1 MKNKYFFIIL
11 CLLLHTINGVSANE
25 IIFQSKD
32 INILDNGNR
41 IISNQG
47 VARSLDHGLT
57 IKADNFDYNKN
68 VSILIATKDAIA
80 TLTNKN
86 IVINADKL
94 IYNKNLSTLDAIGN
108 VKIYNS
114 TNDISIISNKIFFD
128 INKNTIESIAQSEIK
143 DKLGNLFLSEYF
155 IYTLNNNLIK
165 FNDLKF
171 TDVEKNIS
179 QINKAFINIESKKL
193 IGKDISIDFDNKSF
207 DKNNEPR
214 LKGNSIIVESG
225 NSLFTKAVF
234 TTCKKNDDCPPWE
247 LSAKEIK
254 HDKKKKTIYYKDA
267 WLKIYDKPVFYFPK
281 FFHPDFTVKRQSGF
295 LMPSFKSSS
304 NIGTSFNLPYY
315 HVISDN
321 KDFTIR
327 PRFYADEKL
336 LIQSEYRQVNSNSN
350 HSIDYSFFNGKN
362 ESNKSH
368 FFLNTYKEL
377 NFSYFEDSQ
386 LDIKLE
392 QVTHNSYLKVHDI
405 KSPIINS
412 SGSLESSIKIG
423 ASKENLSLD
432 LDFQVFENL
441 ATEKG
446 SDKYEYV
453 LPNYN
458 LLKEFREIDQFSGI
472 FSLNST
478 GSLKNYNTNVSE
490 KIMINDFYFK
500 SHPKFNRNGIESKYN
515 FLVKNTNTNSENSLK
530 YEKNSKH
537 DVATLVEYNSTY
549 PLKKITQDYNN
560 IIKPKISL
568 RYSPNNSKNLRNE
581 ERRIDTNNIFSLSRV
596 TTNDTIEGG
605 ASLTYGTQ
613 FLKTDLKGKDLID
626 MSIANVIRLEE
637 NKNLSINSSLG
648 EKMSDVFG
656 SINFSPNRILT
667 TGYDFAINN
676 NFVDKNYEIFKG
688 EIKINNFVTEFDY
701 LNENNTLGKS
711 SFLSHKT
718 SYNIDS
724 SNSVS
729 FKTRENK
736 TTKITEFYNLIYQY
750 RNDCLIAAIEYNKDY
765 YTDKNLKPSENIFLK
780 LTIIPFGQTSSP
792 NLRN

>member
-11 CLLLHTINGVSANE
+11 YLLLHTINGVLANE

-68 VSILIATKDAIA
+68 VSTLIATKDAIA
-80 TLTNKN
+80 TLTKKN

-114 TNDISIISNKIFFD
+114 TNDISIISNKILYD
-128 INKNTIESIAQSEIK
+128 INKNTIESISQSEIK
-143 DKLGNLFLSEYF
+143 DKLGNHFLSEYF

-165 FNDLKF
+165 FDDLKF

-193 IGKDISIDFDNKSF
+193 IGKDISIDFNNKSF

-392 QVTHNSYLKVHDI
+392 QVTNDSYLKVYDI

-412 SGSLESSIKIG
+412 SSSLESSIKIA

-432 LDFQVFENL
+432 LDFQVFESL
-441 ATEKG
+441 ATEKK

-458 LLKEFREIDQFSGI
+458 LLKEFRQIDQLSGI

-500 SHPKFNRNGIESKYN
+500 SHPKFNGNGIESKYN

-537 DVATLVEYNSTY
+537 DFTTLVEYNSTY
-549 PLKKITQDYNN
+549 PLKKTTQDYSN

-596 TTNDTIEGG
+596 TTSDTIEGG

-613 FLKTDLKGKDLID
+613 FLKTDLKGNDLLD

-656 SINFSPNRILT
+656 SINFSPNDILT

-701 LNENNTLGKS
+701 LNENNTVGKS

-724 SNSVS
+724 SNSLS

-765 YTDKNLKPSENIFLK
+765 YTDKDLKPSENIFLK

-792 NLRN
+792 DLKN

>member
-11 CLLLHTINGVSANE
+11 CLLLHAINSALADE
-25 IIFQSKD
+25 IIFESKD

-68 VSILIATKDAIA
+68 ASILVATKDAIA
-80 TLTNKN
+80 TLAEKN
-86 IVINADKL
+86 LAINADKL

-114 TNDISIISNKIFFD
+114 VNGISIISNKILYD
-128 INKNTIESIAQSEIK
+128 INKNKIESISRSEIK
-143 DKLGNLFLSEYF
+143 DKLGNLFLSENF
-155 IYTLNNNLIK
+155 IYTLNDNLIK
-165 FNDLKF
+165 FDDLKF
-171 TDVEKNIS
+171 IDVEKNIS
-179 QINKAFINIESKKL
+179 QINKAFVNVESKKL
-193 IGKDISIDFDNKSF
+193 IGKDISIDFNNKSF
-207 DKNNEPR
+207 NKNNEPR
-214 LKGNSIIVESG
+214 LKGNSVIVESG
-225 NSLFTKAVF
+225 NTLFTKGVF

-392 QVTHNSYLKVHDI
+392 QVTNDSYLKVYDM

-412 SGSLESSIKIG
+412 SSSLESSIKIE

-432 LDFQVFENL
+432 LDFQIFESL
-441 ATEKG
+441 AVDKK
-446 SDKYEYV
+446 SDKYEYI

-458 LLKEFREIDQFSGI
+458 LIKEFREIDQFSGI

-478 GSLKNYNTNVSE
+478 GSLTNYNTNVSE

-500 SHPKFNRNGIESKYN
+500 SHPKFNGNGIESKYN

-530 YEKNSKH
+530 YEKNSNH
-537 DVATLVEYNSTY
+537 DVTTLVEYNSTY
-549 PLKKITQDYNN
+549 PLKKITQDYSN

-581 ERRIDTNNIFSLSRV
+581 ERRIDTNNIFSLNRV

-613 FLKTDLKGKDLID
+613 FLKTDLMGKDLLD

-637 NKNLSINSSLG
+637 NKNISINSSLG
-648 EKMSDVFG
+648 KKMSDVFG
-656 SINFSPNRILT
+656 SINFSPNHILT
-667 TGYDFAINN
+667 TGYDFSINN

-724 SNSVS
+724 SNSLS

-765 YTDKNLKPSENIFLK
+765 YTDKNLKPSEDIFLK
-780 LTIIPFGQTSSP
+780 LTIIPFGQTTSP

>member
-11 CLLLHTINGVSANE
+11 YLLLHTINGVLANE

-68 VSILIATKDAIA
+68 VSTLIATKDAIA
-80 TLTNKN
+80 TLTKKN

-114 TNDISIISNKIFFD
+114 TNDISIISNKILFD
-128 INKNTIESIAQSEIK
+128 INKNTIESISQSEIK
-143 DKLGNLFLSEYF
+143 DKLGNHFLSEYF

-165 FNDLKF
+165 FDDLKF

-193 IGKDISIDFDNKSF
+193 IGKDISIDFNNKSF

-214 LKGNSIIVESG
+214 LKGNSIIVKSG

-392 QVTHNSYLKVHDI
+392 QVTNDSYLKVYDI

-412 SGSLESSIKIG
+412 SSSLESSIKIA

-432 LDFQVFENL
+432 LDFQVFESL
-441 ATEKG
+441 ATEKK

-458 LLKEFREIDQFSGI
+458 LLKEFRQIDQLSGI

-500 SHPKFNRNGIESKYN
+500 SHPKFNGNGIESKYN

-537 DVATLVEYNSTY
+537 DFTTLVEYNSTY
-549 PLKKITQDYNN
+549 PLKKTTQDYSN

-568 RYSPNNSKNLRNE
+568 RYTPNNSKNLRNE

-596 TTNDTIEGG
+596 TTSDTIEGG

-613 FLKTDLKGKDLID
+613 FLKTDLKGNDLLD

-656 SINFSPNRILT
+656 SINFSPNDILT

-701 LNENNTLGKS
+701 LNENNTVGKS

-724 SNSVS
+724 SNSLS

-765 YTDKNLKPSENIFLK
+765 YTDKDLKPSENIFLK

-792 NLRN
+792 DLKN

>member
-11 CLLLHTINGVSANE
+11 YLLLHTINGVLANE

-68 VSILIATKDAIA
+68 VSTLIATKDAIA
-80 TLTNKN
+80 TLTKKN

-114 TNDISIISNKIFFD
+114 TNDISIISNKILFD
-128 INKNTIESIAQSEIK
+128 INKNTIESISQSEIK
-143 DKLGNLFLSEYF
+143 DKLGNHFLSEYF

-165 FNDLKF
+165 FDDLKF

-193 IGKDISIDFDNKSF
+193 IGKDISIDFNNKSF

-247 LSAKEIK
+247 VSAKEIK
-254 HDKKKKTIYYKDA
+254 HDKKKKTIYSKDA

-368 FFLNTYKEL
+368 LFLNTYKEL

-392 QVTHNSYLKVHDI
+392 QVTHNSYLKVYDI

-412 SGSLESSIKIG
+412 SGSLESSIEIG

-432 LDFQVFENL
+432 LDFQIFESL
-441 ATEKG
+441 ATEKE
-446 SDKYEYV
+446 SDKYEYI

-478 GSLKNYNTNVSE
+478 GTLTNYNTNVYE

-500 SHPKFNRNGIESKYN
+500 SHPKFNGNGIESKYN
-515 FLVKNTNTNSENSLK
+515 FLVKNTNTDSENSLK
-530 YEKNSKH
+530 YEKNSNH
-537 DVATLVEYNSTY
+537 DVATLVEYNSSY
-549 PLKKITQDYNN
+549 PLKKITQDYSN

-613 FLKTDLKGKDLID
+613 FLKTKLDGEDLLDVN
-626 MSIANVIRLEE
+626 IANVIRLED
-637 NKNLSINSSLG
+637 NNNLSANSSLG

-656 SINFSPNRILT
+656 GIDFSPNQFLT
-667 TGYDFAINN
+667 TSYDFAINN

-688 EIKINNFVTEFDY
+688 EIKINNFVTQFDY

-711 SFLSHKT
+711 SFLSNKT

-765 YTDKNLKPSENIFLK
+765 YTDKELKPSENIFLK

-792 NLRN
+792 DLRN

>member
-11 CLLLHTINGVSANE
+11 CLLLHAINSALADE
-25 IIFQSKD
+25 IIFESKD

-47 VARSLDHGLT
+47 VAQSLDHGLT

-68 VSILIATKDAIA
+68 ASILVATKDAIA
-80 TLTNKN
+80 TLTKKN

-114 TNDISIISNKIFFD
+114 VNGISIISNKILYD
-128 INKNTIESIAQSEIK
+128 INKNKIESISRSEIK
-143 DKLGNLFLSEYF
+143 DKLGNLFLSENF
-155 IYTLNNNLIK
+155 IYTLNDNLIK
-165 FNDLKF
+165 FDDLKF
-171 TDVEKNIS
+171 IDVEKNIS
-179 QINKAFINIESKKL
+179 QINKAFVNVESKKL
-193 IGKDISIDFDNKSF
+193 IGKDISIDFNNKSF
-207 DKNNEPR
+207 NKNNEPR
-214 LKGNSIIVESG
+214 LKGNSVIVESG
-225 NSLFTKAVF
+225 NTLFTKAVF

-368 FFLNTYKEL
+368 LFLNTYKEL

-392 QVTHNSYLKVHDI
+392 QVTNDSYLKVYDM

-412 SGSLESSIKIG
+412 SSSLESSIKIE

-432 LDFQVFENL
+432 LDFQIFESL
-441 ATEKG
+441 AVDKK
-446 SDKYEYV
+446 SDKYEYI

-458 LLKEFREIDQFSGI
+458 LIKEFREIDQFSGI

-478 GSLKNYNTNVSE
+478 GSLTNYNTNVSE

-500 SHPKFNRNGIESKYN
+500 SHPKFNGNGIESKYN

-530 YEKNSKH
+530 YEKNSNH
-537 DVATLVEYNSTY
+537 DVTTLVEYNSTY
-549 PLKKITQDYNN
+549 PLKKITQDYSN

-581 ERRIDTNNIFSLSRV
+581 ERRIDTNNIFSLNRV

-613 FLKTDLKGKDLID
+613 FLKTDLMGKDLLD

-637 NKNLSINSSLG
+637 NKNISINSSLG
-648 EKMSDVFG
+648 KKMSDVFG
-656 SINFSPNRILT
+656 SINFSPNHILT
-667 TGYDFAINN
+667 TGYDFSINN

-718 SYNIDS
+718 SYNIDN

-736 TTKITEFYNLIYQY
+736 KTKITEFYNLIYQY

-765 YTDKNLKPSENIFLK
+765 YTDKNLKPSEDIFLK
-780 LTIIPFGQTSSP
+780 LTIIPFGQTTSP